1 MTPPYQVLRADST
14 AHIVKDL
21 RSGITGCSIFMD
33 SPVDETITSASP
45 SLLMYRFDDGKL
57 ELSVSNPDLALYAGE
72 ADELFDKEGKRVERS
87 VYGRSWIENPAGSTT
102 IELTLEGSWKID
114 AHGDTQVDAKTDQ
127 RHTIVSITT
136 SECRTE
142 HITLRKIE

>member
-1 MTPPYQVLRADST
+1 
-14 AHIVKDL
+14 
-21 RSGITGCSIFMD
+21 
-33 SPVDETITSASP
+33 
-45 SLLMYRFDDGKL
+45 MYRYGDGKL
-57 ELSVSNPDLALYAGE
+57 ELSVSNPDLSLYEGE
-72 ADELFDKEGKRVERS
+72 ADDLYDKEGKRVERS

-142 HITLRKIE
+142 HITLSKIE